1 MINFL
6 RGILIAAALLVATP
20 QLALAQLADIPGFDK
35 VLAQIQQSLDGNRV
49 LFREAVEM
57 TQGDMRFYADY
68 VEYYIDTNRM
78 VATGNVLLIET
89 DHQIAADRADFNA
102 KTRLGTFYNARG
114 FATLGAP
121 PGTTRPGA
129 PPPTGAPEPD
139 VQFYGETL
147 EKTSEDSYL
156 ITNGGFTSCVQ
167 ANPRWE
173 MTSGSIKLRVDHYAL
188 LRNMFLKVKGVP
200 AIYLPLM
207 YYPLSKEN
215 RNTGFL
221 MPSYGTSSY
230 KGHTI
235 SNSFFWA
242 IDRSQDATFLYDWF
256 SKTGQAMAGEYR
268 YVSLGGTGNI
278 RTDFLDEHPTTFIDS
293 DGSEVEQ
300 AGRRTFRLY
309 GNLSQQLGGSWY
321 AQGRADYSSDLA
333 VDRLYD
339 SDIARATRRTR
350 SYGGSLSGTT
360 KGVRV
365 TGTFDRNEYFAEN
378 STSSLRGALPRVTVA
393 RPDRLIP
400 GLPVYASVNSEAVRI
415 EQRQFNSDRT
425 LERDT
430 GLNRFDI
437 VPAVRFPF
445 NKLAFLTFN
454 TTAQFR
460 NTFWS
465 ESVLTDLVNGV
476 EVPVLVGG
484 QPVRLDAPISR
495 RFVELTADVNG
506 PTLVRIWDAPKSKY
520 AQRFRHSIEPFAQ
533 VLYRTAI
540 DNYAAIPKLESTDNI
555 VGSATSYTYGMNTRF
570 YAKRT
575 VDGPRA
581 IPREVISAS
590 IRQTYNTNALSILS
604 DSQQR
609 TNNIPTASH
618 FTPVAFL
625 VRTSPF
631 NGVTGTFRTDYDGR
645 YNRFRSLSADAGW
658 EGERIS
664 LISSWSNL
672 RFRPNNR
679 GENTARQNHYF
690 NSFLNLRFQQNR
702 YGVTHSLNW
711 DVKYQSLTQHRI
723 AGYYNAQCC
732 GFSAEYQF
740 IDLSQYTGAGV
751 QQDSRFHFSVTLGGI
766 GNVSNIFGGLA
777 GANTSR

>member
-1 MINFL
+1 MINLF
-6 RGILIAAALLVATP
+6 RGTLMAVALLVATP
-20 QLALAQLADIPGFDK
+20 QLATAQLTDIIGFDSVK
-35 VLAQIQQSLDGNRV
+35 AQIQAQLGKDHITLTGDPG
-49 LFREAVEM
+49 VEL
-57 TQGDMRFYADY
+57 TQGSMKFYADH
-68 VEYYIDTNRM
+68 VEYFVSTNRM

-102 KTRLGTFYNARG
+102 RTRIGTFYNARG

-121 PGTTRPGA
+121 PGGA
-129 PPPTGAPEPD
+129 PAAGASDPD

-147 EKTSEDSYL
+147 EKTGPDTYV

-173 MTSGSIKLRVDHYAL
+173 MTSGSLKLRVDHYAL

-200 AIYLPLM
+200 AIYLPIM

-221 MPSYGTSSY
+221 MPSYGSSTY
-230 KGHTI
+230 KGQTI
-235 SNSFFWA
+235 SNAFFWA
-242 IDRSQDATFLYDWF
+242 INRSQDATFLHDWF
-256 SKTGQAMAGEYR
+256 SKTGQAIAGEYR
-268 YVSLGGTGNI
+268 YVSIAGSGNL
-278 RTDFLDEHPTTFIDS
+278 RTDFLNERPISFVGT
-293 DGSEVEQ
+293 DGKETEQ
-300 AGRRTFRLY
+300 EGRRSFRMN
-309 GNLSQQLGGSWY
+309 GNLSQTLGGSWY
-321 AQGRADYSSDLA
+321 AQGRADYSTDLT

-339 SDIARATRRTR
+339 ADIARASRRTR
-350 SYGGSLSGTT
+350 SYGGSVSGTT
-360 KGVRV
+360 KGIRV
-365 TGTFDRNEYFAEN
+365 TGTYDRNEYFAEN
-378 STSSLRGALPRVTVA
+378 ATSSLRGSAPRINLA
-393 RPDRLIP
+393 RPDRLLP
-400 GLPVYASVNSEAVRI
+400 GLPVYASVNSEYVRI
-415 EQRQFNSDRT
+415 EQKQFKADRT
-425 LERDT
+425 LERNDS
-430 GLNRFDI
+430 LDRLDI

-460 NTFWS
+460 NTFW
-465 ESVLTDLVNGV
+465 TDSMLVELVNGV
-476 EVPVLVGG
+476 ERPTE
-484 QPVRLDAPISR
+484 RLDAPISR
-495 RFVELTADVNG
+495 RFLELSADVNG
-506 PTLVRIWDAPKSKY
+506 PTLVRIWDAPKSTY

-540 DNYAAIPKLESTDNI
+540 DNFNAIPKIESTDSI

-590 IRQTYNTNALSILS
+590 IRQRYNTDARSVLS
-604 DSQQR
+604 DFDERSR
-609 TNNIPTASH
+609 NIEPTSH
-618 FTPVAFL
+618 FTPVQVL

-631 NGVTGTFRTDYDGR
+631 EGVTGTFRTDYDGR
-645 YNRFRSLSADAGW
+645 YSRFRSFSADAGW
-658 EGERIS
+658 EHERIS
-664 LISSWSNL
+664 HTASWSNL
-672 RFRPNNR
+672 RFRPDSSGR
-679 GENTARQNHYF
+679 NTARQNHYF
-690 NSFLNLRFQQNR
+690 NAYTGLRFQQNR

-711 DVKYQSLTQHRI
+711 DVKNQSLTQHRI
-723 AGYYNAQCC
+723 ASYYNAQCC

-740 IDLSQYTGAGV
+740 IDLSQFSNIGGI

-777 GANTSR
+777 GTNPR